1 VGERSLARPWIAA
14 AALGVLALGGL
25 GFAGTRAGAEPPP
38 GVYGHSVAAAFP
50 DGAPARVTG
59 GFGEDSCFAC
69 HWEGQENDGVGRLV
83 IEGVPERYE
92 PGEPYELAIEIS
104 RPGMTLGGFQ
114 LAARMAAD
122 TLQAGTFSVRDADAG
137 RVAVVTDRGVQ
148 FVQHTEAGTAL
159 SGEDRVRWRVNW
171 TAPESGRVVFHVSA
185 VAGDGDRSQMGDH
198 VYTLAAGSV
207 STRP

>member
-1 VGERSLARPWIAA
+1 
-14 AALGVLALGGL
+14 VLALGGV
-25 GFAGTRAGAEPPP
+25 GFAGAGAGAEPPP
-38 GVYGHSVAAAFP
+38 GATGHAVAAAFP

-69 HWEGQENDGVGRLV
+69 HWEGEENDGVGRLV
-83 IEGVPERYE
+83 IEGVPEQYK
-92 PGEPYELAIEIS
+92 PGEPYDLAIEIS

-122 TLQAGTFSVRDADAG
+122 TLQGGTFSVPGAEAQ
-137 RVAVVTDRGVQ
+137 RVAVVTDREVQ

-159 SGEDRVRWRVNW
+159 SGEDRVRWRVTW

-198 VYTLAAGSV
+198 VYTLAAESA
-207 STRP
+207 SIRP